1 MTGATLKI
9 EYADSRRQEIPLTAA
24 ETVIGRASN
33 REQACNLPLEDQIV
47 SRRHARI
54 TRDANGAWWIEDL
67 QSKNGTFVNDE
78 LVKRTRLATGDRIG
92 IGGCRLVFAAGPAES
107 RVVLSDTPS
116 DVTSFTSAFSAT
128 QRLVLPQQR
137 LERLYELNERLTG
150 KFDRDALLGEVLD
163 ICMELLRLERGG
175 IAVWRGESH
184 PPQWVHMR
192 GQRGPDGDFRISR
205 SLVDRA
211 LTHAE
216 RILVN
221 DTAEC
226 VDPTASMISNRI
238 RSAMCVPMSYHDSVR
253 GVIYGDRVTSAGGYT
268 REDID
273 FFAALGRMGAMGL
286 ANCQLL
292 DEMRQRQQVE
302 IQLNLARQIQ
312 NALFPAEPLR
322 MPGIYIDAVN
332 DPGQKISGDYYDHF
346 VRPDGQI
353 VVLVADV
360 SGKGVP
366 ASLLTANLQAA
377 VHVTLGGDGTL
388 VDSVREINKL
398 ICRNVSEGR
407 FITGIIGLLDPARRQ
422 YTCITAGHPAPYLIE
437 GGTVRQIATAP
448 ALPFGLEP
456 DYDYEPQT
464 IELAGAPSMLVMF
477 SDGVPDAEND
487 ANGYYGLERLAEVL
501 KGSTDRSTSDVVGRI
516 RTSIR
521 QFTRN
526 HPQTDD
532 ITILAMQLE

>member
-1 MTGATLKI
+1 MSATIQI
-9 EYADSRRQEIPLTAA
+9 EYADGRRQSVQLSAA

-33 REQACNLPLEDQIV
+33 REQSCELALEDQIV

-54 TRDANGAWWIEDL
+54 THDDQGHWWIEDL

-78 LVKRTRLATGDRIG
+78 VIKRARLKSGDRIG
-92 IGGCRLVFAAGPAES
+92 IGGCRLEFTSALAES
-107 RVVLSDTPS
+107 RVVMSDTPS
-116 DVTSFTSAFSAT
+116 EASQTSAFSST

-137 LERLYELNERLTG
+137 LERLYDLNERLTG

-163 ICMELLRLERGG
+163 ICMELLRFERGG

-192 GQRGPDGDFRISR
+192 GDRGPGGEFRISR

-211 LTHAE
+211 LTKAE

-221 DTAEC
+221 DTADC
-226 VDPTASMISNRI
+226 VDPTASMIFNRI

-253 GVIYGDRVTSAGGYT
+253 GVVYGDRVSSAGGYT

-273 FFAALGRMGAMGL
+273 FFAALGRLGAMGL

-292 DEMRQRQQVE
+292 EEMRNRQQVE

-312 NALFPAEPLR
+312 NGLFPTEPLR
-322 MPGIYIDAVN
+322 HGSVGIDAVN
-332 DPGQKISGDYYDHF
+332 DPGQRISGDYYDFF
-346 VRPDGQI
+346 VRPDGKI

-360 SGKGVP
+360 AGKGVP
-366 ASLLTANLQAA
+366 ASLMTANLQAA
-377 VHVTLGGDGTL
+377 VRVTLGRDSDL
-388 VDSVREINKL
+388 VEAVHEINHL
-398 ICRNVSEGR
+398 ICNNVTECR
-407 FITGIIGLLDPARRQ
+407 FITGIFGLLDPDARN

-437 GGTVRQIATAP
+437 GGQVRPVVTAP
-448 ALPFGLEP
+448 ALPLGLEP
-456 DYDYEPQT
+456 DYKYEPQT
-464 IELAGAPSMLVMF
+464 IELSGRPSKLVMF
-477 SDGVPDAEND
+477 SDGIPDAENEAD
-487 ANGYYGLERLAEVL
+487 EPYGLDRLVDVL
-501 KGSTDRSTSDVVGRI
+501 RNAVDKAPGDLVGRI

-521 QFTRN
+521 QFTRS

-532 ITILAMQLE
+532 ITILAMQLD

>member
-1 MTGATLKI
+1 MTGASLKI
-9 EYADSRRQEIPLTAA
+9 EYADSRLHEVPLVAA

-33 REQACNLPLEDQIV
+33 REQSCNLPLEDQIV

-54 TRDANGAWWIEDL
+54 SRDAKGTWWIEDL

-78 LVKRTRLATGDRIG
+78 LVKRTRLSNGDRIG

-107 RVVLSDTPS
+107 RVVLADTPS
-116 DVTSFTSAFSAT
+116 DVTSMTSAFSAT

-163 ICMELLRLERGG
+163 ICMELLRFERAG
-175 IAVWRGESH
+175 IAVWKGESH

-211 LTHAE
+211 LNHAE

-238 RSAMCVPMSYHDSVR
+238 RSAMCVPMAYHDNVR

-292 DEMRQRQQVE
+292 EEMRQRQQVE

-312 NALFPAEPLR
+312 NALFPAEPLCTS
-322 MPGIYIDAVN
+322 GVSIDAVN
-332 DPGQKISGDYYDHF
+332 DPGQKISGDYYDYF
-346 VRPDGQI
+346 VRPDGQV

-377 VHVTLGGDGTL
+377 VQLTLAQNVGL
-388 VDSVREINKL
+388 VESVRDINRL

-407 FITGIIGLLDPARRQ
+407 FITAIVGLLDPAKRQ

-437 GGTVRQIATAP
+437 GGAVKPVKTSP
-448 ALPFGLEP
+448 ALPLGLEP
-456 DYDYEPQT
+456 DYEYEPQV
-464 IELAGAPSMLVMF
+464 IALEGKPSMLVMF
-477 SDGVPDAEND
+477 SDGIPDAEND
-487 ANGYYGLERLAEVL
+487 AYQPYGLDRLVDVL
-501 KGSTDRSTSDVVGRI
+501 ASSTEKSTADVVGRI

-532 ITILAMQLE
+532 ITILAMKLD

>member
-1 MTGATLKI
+1 VSEATLQI
-9 EYADSRRQEIPLTAA
+9 EYADTRRQLVPLTAA

-54 TRDANGAWWIEDL
+54 TRDPKGAWWIEDL

-78 LVKRTRLATGDRIG
+78 LIKRTRLASGDRIG
-92 IGGCRLVFAAGPAES
+92 IGGCRLVFAAGPSES

-116 DVTSFTSAFSAT
+116 DVSSQTNAFSAT

-163 ICMELLRLERGG
+163 ICMELLRFERAG
-175 IAVWRGESH
+175 IAVWKGESH

-211 LTHAE
+211 LTRAE

-238 RSAMCVPMSYHDSVR
+238 RSAMCVPMAYHDSVR

-286 ANCQLL
+286 ANCALL
-292 DEMRQRQQVE
+292 EEMRQRQQVE

-322 MPGIYIDAVN
+322 SNGVSIDAVN
-332 DPGQKISGDYYDHF
+332 DPGQKISGDYYDYF

-377 VHVTLGGDGTL
+377 VRVTLGGDGSL
-388 VDSVREINKL
+388 VESVREINRL
-398 ICRNVSEGR
+398 ICQNVSEGR
-407 FITGIIGLLDPARRQ
+407 FITGIIGLLDPARRE
-422 YTCITAGHPAPYLIE
+422 YASITAGHPAPYLIE
-437 GGTVRQIATAP
+437 NGTVQMIKTEP

-456 DYDYEPQT
+456 DYDYQPQI
-464 IELAGAPSMLVMF
+464 IELNGKPSMLVMF
-477 SDGVPDAEND
+477 SDGIPDAEND
-487 ANGYYGLERLAEVL
+487 GGDYYGLERLCEVL
-501 KGSTDRSTSDVVGRI
+501 KSSSEKSTSDVVGRI

-532 ITILAMQLE
+532 ITILAMQVE

>member
-1 MTGATLKI
+1 MGATLQI
-9 EYADSRRQEIPLTAA
+9 EYADSRRQEVALNAA

-33 REQACNLPLEDQIV
+33 REQTCELPLEDQIV

-54 TRDANGAWWIEDL
+54 SRDDQGRWWIEDL

-78 LVKRTRLATGDRIG
+78 VIKRVRLKTGDRIG
-92 IGGCRLVFAAGPAES
+92 IGGCRLVFAAGTAES

-116 DVTSFTSAFSAT
+116 EANSNASAFSAT

-163 ICMELLRLERGG
+163 ICMELLRFERGG

-184 PPQWVHMR
+184 PPQWIHMR
-192 GQRGPDGDFRISR
+192 GDRGPAEEFRISR

-211 LTHAE
+211 LTKAE

-226 VDPTASMISNRI
+226 ADPTQSMIFNKI
-238 RSAMCVPMSYHDSVR
+238 RSAMCVPMAYHDSVR
-253 GVIYGDRVTSAGGYT
+253 GVIYGDRVSSAGGYT

-273 FFAALGRMGAMGL
+273 FFAALGRLGAMGL

-292 DEMRQRQQVE
+292 DEMRNRHQVE
-302 IQLNLARQIQ
+302 VQLNLARQIQ
-312 NALFPAEPLR
+312 NGLFPGEPLR
-322 MPGIYIDAVN
+322 HEAVAVDAVN
-332 DPGQKISGDYYDHF
+332 DPGQRISGDYYDFF
-346 VRPDGQI
+346 VRPDGKI

-360 SGKGVP
+360 AGKGVA

-377 VHVTLGGDGTL
+377 VRVTLARDGDL
-388 VDSVREINKL
+388 VEAVHEINHL
-398 ICRNVSEGR
+398 ICRNVTDCR
-407 FITGIIGLLDPARRQ
+407 FITGIIGLLDPARRE

-437 GGTVRQIATAP
+437 DGEVRPIVTAP
-448 ALPFGLEP
+448 ALPLGLEP
-456 DYDYEPQT
+456 DYTYEPQV
-464 IELAGAPSMLVMF
+464 IPLSGKPSMLVMF
-477 SDGVPDAEND
+477 SDGVPDAENEAD
-487 ANGYYGLERLAEVL
+487 EPYGLERLVDVL
-501 KGSTDRSTSDVVGRI
+501 RSSADKSTADLVGRV

-521 QFTRN
+521 QFTRS

-532 ITILAMQLE
+532 ITILAMQLQ

>member
-1 MTGATLKI
+1 MTGATLQI
-9 EYADSRRQEIPLTAA
+9 EYADSRRQEVPLTAA

-54 TRDANGAWWIEDL
+54 TRDAKGAWWIEDL

-78 LVKRTRLATGDRIG
+78 LIKRTRLVTGDRIG

-116 DVTSFTSAFSAT
+116 DVSSQTSAFSAT

-163 ICMELLRLERGG
+163 ICMELLRFERAG

-184 PPQWVHMR
+184 PPQWIHMR

-211 LTHAE
+211 LTKAE

-238 RSAMCVPMSYHDSVR
+238 RSAMCVPMAYHDSVR

-322 MPGIYIDAVN
+322 MPGVYIDAVN
-332 DPGQKISGDYYDHF
+332 DPGQKISGDYYDYF

-377 VHVTLGGDGTL
+377 VRVTLGGDGTL

-398 ICRNVSEGR
+398 ICQNVSEGR

-422 YTCITAGHPAPYLIE
+422 YSCITAGHPSPYLIE
-437 GGTVRQIATAP
+437 GGTVRQVKTDP
-448 ALPFGLEP
+448 ALPLGLDP
-456 DYDYEPQT
+456 DYDYQPRI
-464 IELAGAPSMLVMF
+464 IELAGRPSMLVMF
-477 SDGVPDAEND
+477 SDGIPDAEND
-487 ANGYYGLERLAEVL
+487 AGEYYGMERMVDVL
-501 KGSTDRSTSDVVGRI
+501 NSSIERSTGDVVGRI

-526 HPQTDD
+526 YPQTDD